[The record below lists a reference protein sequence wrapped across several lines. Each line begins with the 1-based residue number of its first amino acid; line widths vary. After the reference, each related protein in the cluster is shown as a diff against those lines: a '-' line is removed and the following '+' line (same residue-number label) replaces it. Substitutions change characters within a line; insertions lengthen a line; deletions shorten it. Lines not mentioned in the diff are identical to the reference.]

1 MNTCVESWMSVAIA
15 GLKAATVEERTEFL
29 SLLGPAASVLGMQG
43 PAVVAA
49 PAAAGDKKP
58 KAPRAKVVKMSAP
71 LPEQPTEADYRLTAS
86 AIDESVCVAR
96 KLTPEAKDTRW
107 RPFVYRE
114 EQCGGALVA
123 GSDLCTRCGKNET
136 KYAAEPKPGAWTG
149 RVTEDPLGWVHMLG
163 TEWAEEKKPKF
174 SAAKAPAPAPAS
186 AGAASAAAPPPPA
199 DSEFAFPEPA
209 TATATATATEAA
221 EPAFSSSSSSA
232 AATTT
237 EAATPAPA
245 PAPAAKAVTA
255 AEKAAAKAAEKAA
268 AKEKEKAA
276 KAAAKEAEKAAI
288 KAINDK
294 AKADAAAAKAALK
307 AAKPAT
313 AAKASAA
320 AKAAPAAAVKVAVAA
335 AASAAAEPV
344 SVEGELELIDG
355 NLYMVKNG
363 NVYEYDELTEKA
375 GDFVGRFT
383 AEKTIDTEAEEV
395 GAAESESE

>member
-1 MNTCVESWMSVAIA
+1 M
-15 GLKAATVEERTEFL
+15 
-29 SLLGPAASVLGMQG
+29 P
-43 PAVVAA
+43 
-49 PAAAGDKKP
+49 
-58 KAPRAKVVKMSAP
+58 SAP
-71 LPEQPTEADYRLTAS
+71 LPEQPTEGDYRLTAS

-123 GSDLCTRCGKNET
+123 GSDLCSRCGKNET

-174 SAAKAPAPAPAS
+174 TAKAAPAPAPAA
-186 AGAASAAAPPPPA
+186 AGAASAAAPPPA

-209 TATATATATEAA
+209 TATATTTTTETA
-221 EPAFSSSSSSA
+221 EPAFSSSSSFP
-232 AATTT
+232 AT
-237 EAATPAPA
+237 APA
-245 PAPAAKAVTA
+245 AVTA

-268 AKEKEKAA
+268 AKEAEKAA
-276 KAAAKEAEKAAI
+276 KAAAKAAEKAAI

-313 AAKASAA
+313 AAKA
-320 AKAAPAAAVKVAVAA
+320 AKAAPAAAAVAVKVAA
-335 AASAAAEPV
+335 AAAAAEPPV

-355 NLYMVKNG
+355 NLYMVKSG

-383 AEKTIDTEAEEV
+383 AEKTIDTEGEEV
-395 GAAESESE
+395 KVAESETE

>member
-15 GLKAATVEERTEFL
+15 GLKAATVEERAEFL
-29 SLLGPAASVLGMQG
+29 GLLGPAA
-43 PAVVAA
+43 VAA
-49 PAAAGDKKP
+49 PAQKP

-71 LPEQPTEADYRLTAS
+71 LPEQPTADDYRLKAS

-123 GSDLCTRCGKNET
+123 GSDLCSRCGKNET
-136 KYAAEPKPGAWTG
+136 KYAAEPKAGAWTG

-174 SAAKAPAPAPAS
+174 TAAKAPAPAPAPAS
-186 AGAASAAAPPPPA
+186 AGAAIEPPPA

-221 EPAFSSSSSSA
+221 EPAFASSSSSV
-232 AATTT
+232 
-237 EAATPAPA
+237 APA
-245 PAPAAKAVTA
+245 APAVAPAAKAVTA

-307 AAKPAT
+307 AAKPAAKAATAAKT
-313 AAKASAA
+313 AAKAAP
-320 AKAAPAAAVKVAVAA
+320 APAAAVKVASASAA
-335 AASAAAEPV
+335 AASEPV

-383 AEKTIDTEAEEV
+383 AEKTIDTEGEEV
-395 GAAESESE
+395 KVAESDTE